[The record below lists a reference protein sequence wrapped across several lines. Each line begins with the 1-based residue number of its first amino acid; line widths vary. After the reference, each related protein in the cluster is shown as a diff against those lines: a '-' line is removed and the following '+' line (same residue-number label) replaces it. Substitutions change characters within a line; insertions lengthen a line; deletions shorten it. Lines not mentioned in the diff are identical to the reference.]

1 MIALWWP
8 SLLVPVYMA
17 LCGYLKRRLPWNYY
31 HASMEKLTAAEQET
45 ADEMLYQMLLRFSTV
60 FAFIAVMTMYTL
72 RMLPQRAQLI
82 VEFIIIMAQVIGVLL
97 LAVPIRRALA
107 AQFGQE
113 DNEGENE

>member
-8 SLLVPVYMA
+8 SLLVPAYMV
-17 LCGYLKRRLPWNYY
+17 LCGFLKRRLPWNYY
-31 HASMEKLTAAEQET
+31 HASLEKLTAVQQET

-72 RMLPQRAQLI
+72 RLLPQRVQLI

-113 DNEGENE
+113 DNKGVNK

>member
-8 SLLVPVYMA
+8 SLLVPAYMA
-17 LCGYLKRRLPWNYY
+17 LGGLLKHRLPWNYY
-31 HASMEKLTAAEQET
+31 HASLGELTPAKQEA

-82 VEFIIIMAQVIGVLL
+82 VEFIILMAQVVGILL
-97 LAVPIRRALA
+97 LAVPIRRALT

>member
-1 MIALWWP
+1 M
-8 SLLVPVYMA
+8 LVPAYMA
-17 LCGYLKRRLPWNYY
+17 LCGFLKRRLPWNYY
-31 HASMEKLTAAEQET
+31 HASLEKLTAVQQKT

-82 VEFIIIMAQVIGVLL
+82 VEFIIIMAQVIGILL

-113 DNEGENE
+113 NNEGENE

>member
-17 LCGYLKRRLPWNYY
+17 LCGFLKRRLPWNYY
-31 HASMEKLTAAEQET
+31 HASIEKLPAVQQEA

-72 RMLPQRAQLI
+72 RMLPQRGQLI
-82 VEFIIIMAQVIGVLL
+82 VEFIIIMVQVIGILL
-97 LAVPIRRALA
+97 LAVPIRRALV